1 MPSTLFFPF
10 ANKSGGMKI
19 KIALLFITVN
29 QAIRKILLA
38 ELLEDFFLVARL
50 KAGHYKVFLV
60 KRCAHAFIEGFRCVE
75 KNLFVIVLVHLI
87 LPFHS
92 PGYVRTR

>member
-1 MPSTLFFPF
+1 
-10 ANKSGGMKI
+10 MKF
-19 KIALLFITVN
+19 KIALLFITVS
-29 QAIRKILLA
+29 QAIRKILFA

-50 KAGHYKVFLV
+50 KAGNYKVFLV
-60 KRCAHAFIEGFRCVE
+60 KRCAHAFIEDFSCVE
-75 KNLFVIVLVHLI
+75 KNLLAIVLIHSI